1 MSYRLLIHKSVSKF
15 LEKCPT
21 KQRQDIKEKLDLL
34 KQNPSNHSQL
44 DIKILHSYK
53 DLYRLRI
60 GQYRLIYQ
68 IKENE
73 LIIFLFKA
81 GNRGD
86 IYKTI

>member
-1 MSYRLLIHKSVSKF
+1 MSGQSYPRRV
-15 LEKCPT
+15 
-21 KQRQDIKEKLDLL
+21 
-34 KQNPSNHSQL
+34 
-44 DIKILHSYK
+44 YK

-68 IKENE
+68 IKDDE
-73 LIIFLFKA
+73 LIIFIFKA